1 MKKKYPRLPN
11 GWGSIRDLGKGRTN
25 RFAVHP
31 PSREMDEKGNY
42 IRPKALCYVSDWY
55 VGFAVLNAYRAGTYK
70 PGDEIQ
76 FTQKK
81 TVDASMYDALVKRIL
96 ADYSSQKTFAVI
108 NNTPALKDVY
118 NEFYERKFGD
128 NAPRKLSKQTDALFR
143 SAFTHFKALEDVPVS
158 MISVN
163 DLQRIFDEC
172 KLKKPSING
181 MKSCIKQILDYAV
194 SRNVIQK
201 NPADAV
207 IVPER
212 EEAEHGVPFSEDE
225 IRQLWKNQD
234 DPINEMLLIMCY
246 SGFRLAAYKTLTV
259 NLDQKYFQGG
269 IKTQASKDRIVPIH
283 SAIFPLVKKRLDR
296 DGTLLKNKDVFIR
309 ELKERGTGHT
319 SHDCRHTFSALCEKY
334 GVNENDRKRM
344 MGHSFRDDIT
354 NAVYGHRSVEEL
366 RKEIEKIKCDYL

>member
-31 PSREMDEKGNY
+31 PSKEMDEKGNY
-42 IRPKALCYVSDWY
+42 IRPKALCYVNDWY

-70 PGDEIQ
+70 PGDEIS

-96 ADYSSQKTFAVI
+96 ADYSSQKTFTVI
-108 NNTPALKDVY
+108 NNIPTLKDVY
-118 NEFYERKFGD
+118 NEFYERKFGT
-128 NAPRKLSKQTDALFR
+128 NAPRKLAQQTMYIFQ
-143 SAFTHFKALEDVPVS
+143 SSFKHFSTLYDVPITEV
-158 MISVN
+158 SVN
-163 DLQRIFDEC
+163 DLQRVFDNC
-172 KLKKPSING
+172 QLKKPTIKG
-181 MKSCIKQILDYAV
+181 MKSCINQIFDYAMT
-194 SRNVIQK
+194 RNLIQK
-201 NPADAV
+201 NPVDGV
-207 IVPER
+207 MLPDR
-212 EEAEHGVPFSEDE
+212 EDAEHGVPFSEDE
-225 IRQLWKNQD
+225 LKALWKQKD

-246 SGFRLAAYKTLTV
+246 SGFRLAAYKTITV
-259 NLDQKYFQGG
+259 NLESNYFQGG
-269 IKTQASKDRIVPIH
+269 IKTQSSKDRIVPIH
-283 SAIFPLVKKRLDR
+283 SAILPLVKKRLER
-296 DGTLLKNKDVFIR
+296 DGTLLKSR
-309 ELKERGTGHT
+309 EMFMINLRERKTGHT

-354 NAVYGHRSVEEL
+354 NAVYGHRSVEDL